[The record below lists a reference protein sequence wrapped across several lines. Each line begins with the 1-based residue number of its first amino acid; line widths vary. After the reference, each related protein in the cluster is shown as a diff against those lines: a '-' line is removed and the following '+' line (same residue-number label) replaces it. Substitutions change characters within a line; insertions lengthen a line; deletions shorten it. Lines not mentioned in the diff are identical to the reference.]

1 MDLPTHLDTEVEV
14 AGIKNRDLLDLTS
27 HESHMRNALKSYKQI
42 MANMP
47 SIDGPMTTDCKCL
60 PCGTPNTDQNTY
72 TSGVCSPSTTGCSSN
87 SATQGTCYSSTAAT
101 CDCTT
106 GKMVADANQG
116 QNNNMKRIQEW
127 RAQSATASQELQTHA
142 KALQTKLMETVHQ
155 SDHDKELASMNVNGL
170 QKLINELNT
179 ERDQLFESV
188 KELDTAQGVDSN
200 LKIVYRSQ
208 HIQYMVFFIVTI
220 IVVAI
225 LFRIQTSQESGA
237 MELVVLIAS
246 VLFMIYHFSGLIKTT
261 FTGFWHWLNGLFN
274 F

>member
-1 MDLPTHLDTEVEV
+1 MDLLTHLDTEIEV
-14 AGIKNRDLLDLTS
+14 AGIKGKDLLDLTS
-27 HESHMRNALKSYKQI
+27 QEAHMRNALKSYKQI
-42 MANMP
+42 MANAP
-47 SIDGPMTTDCKCL
+47 SINAPMATDCKCL
-60 PCGTPNTDQNTY
+60 PCETPNTDQNTY

-87 SATQGTCYSSTAAT
+87 AATQGTCYSSTAAT
-101 CDCTT
+101 CDCAR
-106 GKMVADANQG
+106 GKTVADANQG
-116 QNNNMKRIQEW
+116 QHDMMKRIQEW
-127 RAQSATASQELQTHA
+127 RSQSATASQELQTHA
-142 KALQTKLMETVHQ
+142 KALKTKLMETVYQ

-170 QKLINELNT
+170 QKLINELNN

-200 LKIVYRSQ
+200 LKIKYRSQ
-208 HIQYMVFFIVTI
+208 HIQYIVFFIVTI

-246 VLFMIYHFSGLIKTT
+246 VLFMIYHFYGWIKRGATGL
-261 FTGFWHWLNGLFN
+261 WHWLNGLFN